1 MSALDR
7 KLLRNLWEMKG
18 QVIAI
23 CLVIACGIATY
34 VMSLSTM
41 FSLEDTMNR
50 YYQEYRFAQVF
61 ASMKR
66 APLSLADRIAE
77 IPGVAKVAPRVVQ
90 DVTLDVEGFED
101 PAIGRLISI
110 PDYGEPVLNAVH
122 LREGRWIDPGRTGE
136 VLINEKL
143 GEEHGLKQG
152 DTVKAVLNGRKK
164 ELTVVGMA
172 ITPEYIYQL
181 REGEVL
187 PDDKRFGLF
196 WMNETELAAAF
207 DMEGAFNNITLTVTR
222 SASIPD
228 VLRRVDDLIEPYG
241 GLMAYDRSEQTS
253 HRYLDNE
260 FTQLR
265 SMGTVGPTIFL
276 GVAAFLLNVVMSR
289 LISTQREEIAALKAL
304 GYTGF
309 EIGLHYIKFVA
320 LVVTVGSVLGT
331 MVGARMGQGLTNMYL
346 EFYRFP
352 VLEFRHDPRVVTSAL
367 GISLLAGVVGTF
379 AAVRQAVTLPPA
391 EAMRPQPPADF
402 RPTFVERVGLHWV
415 FSLPVRIIFRNLERK
430 PFKAAMAVLGI
441 ALGVSVLVVGQY
453 GKDSIDYALDQQFAV
468 AQRQDVTVAFVEP
481 LTSRAIYEVEHL
493 PGVRACEPFRTVPV
507 RMRSEHHS
515 RRVAV
520 MGLPPDGRLFQPL
533 DMDGDVSSL
542 PADGLL
548 VSRVLADVL
557 RVQPGDAVAV
567 EVLEGKRPV
576 RHVRIE
582 GVLDDFSGLSA
593 YMPIDSVHRMMQ
605 EGDNL
610 SGAYLQ
616 VDPQHVSALYQ
627 ELKNT
632 PLVASV
638 TIKEAAIESFE
649 ETIAENLLRMQM
661 YNVIFAMVIA
671 LGVIYNSARISLS
684 ERSRELATL
693 RVMGFT
699 RGEISLI
706 LLGELA
712 VLVLAAIPIGL
723 VLGYLFSWW
732 SSATMVETE
741 MFRIPL
747 VIQPKTYGF
756 SVAVII
762 VSTILSGLAVRR
774 RLDHLDLI
782 GVLKTRD

>member
-7 KLLRNLWEMKG
+7 KLIRNIFEMKG
-18 QVIAI
+18 QVTAI

-50 YYQEYRFAQVF
+50 YYQEYRFAHVF

-66 APLSLADRIAE
+66 APLSLAERIAE

-90 DVTLDVEGFED
+90 DVTLDIEGFDD

-110 PDYGEPVLNAVH
+110 PDYGEPILNAIH
-122 LREGRWIDPGRTGE
+122 LRQGRMIDPGHTGE

-143 GEEHGLKQG
+143 GEEHGLQPG
-152 DTVKAVLNGRKK
+152 DTVKAILNGSKK
-164 ELTVVGMA
+164 ELTVVGTA

-222 SASIPD
+222 SASVPD
-228 VLRRVDDLIEPYG
+228 ILRRIDDLIEPYG
-241 GLMAYDRSEQTS
+241 GLMAYDRSDQTS
-253 HRYLDNE
+253 HQYLSNE
-260 FTQLR
+260 LTQLR
-265 SMGTVGPTIFL
+265 SMGTIGPTIFL
-276 GVAAFLLNVVMSR
+276 SVAAFLLNVVMTR

-309 EIGLHYIKFVA
+309 EIGAHYIK
-320 LVVTVGSVLGT
+320 LVVLIVAVGSLLGT
-331 MVGARMGQGLTNMYL
+331 VIGARMGQGLTNMYL

-352 VLEFRHDPRVVTSAL
+352 VLDFHHDPRVVVSAL

-379 AAVRQAVTLPPA
+379 AAVWQAVNLPPA

-402 RPTFVERVGLHWV
+402 KPTIVERVGLHWV
-415 FSLPVRIIFRNLERK
+415 FSLPVRIILRNLERK

-453 GKDSIDYALDQQFAV
+453 GKDSIDYALEQQFSV
-468 AQRQDVTVAFVEP
+468 AQRQDMTVAFVEP
-481 LTSRAIYEVEHL
+481 LTSRAIHEVEHL
-493 PGVRACEPFRTVPV
+493 PGVRVCEPFRTVPV

-515 RRVAV
+515 RRVAI

-533 DMDGDVSSL
+533 DMDGDVTGL

-557 RVQPGDAVAV
+557 DVRPGDEIAV
-567 EVLEGKRPV
+567 EVLEGKRPHH
-576 RHVRIE
+576 RVRIE
-582 GVLDDFSGLSA
+582 GVLDDFAGLSA
-593 YMPIDSVHRMMQ
+593 YMPIDAVHQLMQ
-605 EGDNL
+605 EGNNL

-616 VDPQHVSALYQ
+616 VDPEHVSALYQ

-649 ETIAENLLRMQM
+649 ETIAENLLRMQF
-661 YNVIFAMVIA
+661 YNVMFAMVIA
-671 LGVIYNSARISLS
+671 LGVVYNSARVSLS

-699 RGEISLI
+699 RGEISMI

-723 VLGYLFSWW
+723 GLGYLFAWY
-732 SSATMVETE
+732 SSTTMVETE

-747 VIQPKTYGF
+747 VIEPRTYGF
-756 SVAVII
+756 SVLVILVSAV
-762 VSTILSGLAVRR
+762 LSGLAVRR